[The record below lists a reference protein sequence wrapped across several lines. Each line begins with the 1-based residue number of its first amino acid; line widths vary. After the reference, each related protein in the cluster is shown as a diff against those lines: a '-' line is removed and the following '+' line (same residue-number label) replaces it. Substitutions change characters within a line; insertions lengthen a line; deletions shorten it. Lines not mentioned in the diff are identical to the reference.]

1 MNAVNRHEVV
11 TWLWA
16 GTLLMSL
23 CWPADATDRLPLI
36 EVFIDSTQL
45 VTTDGDSVKTYRID
59 RLARLQQTLSDG
71 LSADPELAKQRVLER
86 LQHVDASVSAELEH
100 AAQGLLLAVQY
111 GLDRYPAVVFD
122 GRAVV
127 YGVADLSEALS
138 HYRRWQSEAALP

>member
-36 EVFIDSTQL
+36 EVFIDSTQ
-45 VTTDGDSVKTYRID
+45 TATAGGDGATIYHID
-59 RLARLQQTLSDG
+59 RVARLQHRLSEG
-71 LSADPELAKQRVLER
+71 LPADPELAKQRVLER

-111 GLDRYPAVVFD
+111 GLDRYPAVIFD

-127 YGVADLSEALS
+127 YGVTDLSEALS
-138 HYRRWQSEAALP
+138 HYRRWQGEAALP